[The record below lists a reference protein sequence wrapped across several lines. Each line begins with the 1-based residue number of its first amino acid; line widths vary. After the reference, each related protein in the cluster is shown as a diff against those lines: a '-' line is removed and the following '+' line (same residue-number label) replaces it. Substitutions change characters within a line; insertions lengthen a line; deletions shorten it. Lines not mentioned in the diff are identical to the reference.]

1 MLTSLLQ
8 EWKLGWCNF
17 SNLSFRCQYFWVF
30 SLRGTGWLFF
40 VKDWEIVITHQYHGR
55 KNRISE
61 LDRISAVDEL
71 RVRHKSLMLDQKIW
85 CPVFPAQKCA
95 GCSENS
101 NQGPMMFCPFAK
113 PRHSL
118 LRFSVHVGNGFF
130 PSPPVSFA
138 FTIVLLLA
146 WLTYFSFQCISYFFG
161 VNFRRRESTLNWSQ
175 FSLIH
180 Q

>member
-71 RVRHKSLMLDQKIW
+71 RVRHKSLMLDQKNLMSS
-85 CPVFPAQKCA
+85 FS
-95 GCSENS
+95 CSEVCR
-101 NQGPMMFCPFAK
+101 MFREFKSGTNDVLSICKAQTQSPEVQCSCREWFL
-113 PRHSL
+113 PIPS
-118 LRFSVHVGNGFF
+118 RFFCF
-130 PSPPVSFA
+130 YYCTSFSMVDL
-138 FTIVLLLA
+138 F
-146 WLTYFSFQCISYFFG
+146 
-161 VNFRRRESTLNWSQ
+161 
-175 FSLIH
+175 
-180 Q
+180 